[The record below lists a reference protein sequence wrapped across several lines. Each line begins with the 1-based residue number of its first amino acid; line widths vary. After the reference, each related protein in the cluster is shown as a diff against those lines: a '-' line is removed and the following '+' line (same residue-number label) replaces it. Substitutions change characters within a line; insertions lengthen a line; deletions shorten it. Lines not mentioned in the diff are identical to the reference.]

1 MAYFKGIVIAKSEQM
16 SDMWLKLWLLNK
28 WEWVTVQFGDGHQ
41 KYSLLDPV
49 GIGDV
54 VGLYNNGGPIRKL
67 KSDPTLPK
75 IVHINGD
82 GGVRSCLKVKLNFMP
97 LDFLLF
103 PATAK
108 AKNLRLV
115 LTPELGPIPI
125 VNPNSFKLHRFYE
138 GRATLFFTKKG
149 DEKKIEEVYG
159 TPWLVFHDDKQ
170 PVESKRSNIESDDF
184 KLCRGLVVD
193 ASLKDAFFVHCS
205 NFPEMVSLRKD
216 ITDGQI
222 AVGDWVEFVAVD
234 VQEAVKYDD
243 QLQIFPTDKENML
256 FFERKIACFP
266 TKIEPFV
273 RTSVNGG
280 NVQLFVD
287 IEVPVNPTH
296 KGCYA
301 VEQLG
306 QVCDPRGLIGV
317 KHELLTVSVIV
328 QCHVDVELKSMALN
342 IHEIANISE
351 PQLPPA
357 APPVEQYNRGGHFLE
372 NIERS
377 QQQKQQTRRIRPL
390 AAVAVGA
397 STAAPTA
404 ERDENVDPNMAFQHQ
419 PPQPPPLVAPPP
431 LRRKP
436 TNSIELETIVV
447 EAVTGRGAQSPHV
460 FCFCFD
466 CSQKPNNYIIR
477 IGLKEMDQLPTIGQW
492 VRVVMKQEFHGK
504 RADYSLWEA
513 QNGVRTVL
521 LRVLLK
527 VSPDGYGYYKYY
539 NQSLG
544 NVSDLEKRLKVPA
557 GYERRVVKAWCR
569 KIMPLS
575 VCVDGVNHW
584 EIAPLPEE
592 DWQDEQPLELPPERK
607 PTFKLGFVGSR
618 YRSSAAV
625 QQPTTTAQTG
635 RILTSAAAVPAVH
648 PPPPAPQQKPQL
660 ITVGKPN
667 SGARV
672 SPAMDSSGFGSST
685 SSNNSQQN
693 SAEAELDLIDLF
705 GEQCSIGKP
714 KVAASPPLPQPQH
727 QFDGAVFPHTGV
739 IASVDFT
746 SSSGYYVYSNEFD
759 TELYLPA
766 KEQLEQGTWIKFNI
780 NNDSYRLTVGH
791 YALLKRSPFDVRV
804 ERNTICMRVKATITN
819 EALVTRVVKTN
830 YVNQVYDR
838 NRLLQPSYLNK
849 ELELEVKRGK
859 FDGFYWAI
867 GKIMKLVA

>member
-1 MAYFKGIVIAKSEQM
+1 MP
-16 SDMWLKLWLLNK
+16 KL
-28 WEWVTVQFGDGHQ
+28 
-41 KYSLLDPV
+41 
-49 GIGDV
+49 
-54 VGLYNNGGPIRKL
+54 
-67 KSDPTLPK
+67 
-75 IVHINGD
+75 
-82 GGVRSCLKVKLNFMP
+82 
-97 LDFLLF
+97 
-103 PATAK
+103 A
-108 AKNLRLV
+108 
-115 LTPELGPIPI
+115 
-125 VNPNSFKLHRFYE
+125 
-138 GRATLFFTKKG
+138 
-149 DEKKIEEVYG
+149 
-159 TPWLVFHDDKQ
+159 Q

-184 KLCRGLVVD
+184 KVCRGLVVD
-193 ASLKDAFFVHCS
+193 ASLKDAFFVHCA
-205 NFPEMVSLRKD
+205 NFTEMVSLRKD

-222 AVGDWVEFVAVD
+222 AVGDWIEFVAVD

-243 QLQIFPTDKENML
+243 QLQIFPTDTENML
-256 FFERKIACFP
+256 FFLRKIACFP
-266 TKIEPFV
+266 SKIEPV
-273 RTSVNGG
+273 LRTSVNGG

-317 KHELLTVSVIV
+317 KHELLTISVIV

-342 IHEIANISE
+342 IHEIANVSE

-357 APPVEQYNRGGHFLE
+357 PPVEQYRGHFLE

-390 AAVAVGA
+390 AAVGTA
-397 STAAPTA
+397 STTAAAAA
-404 ERDENVDPNMAFQHQ
+404 ERDENVDPNMAFRHQ
-419 PPQPPPLVAPPP
+419 PLQAPPLVAPPP

-466 CSQKPNNYIIR
+466 CSQKSNNYIIR

-504 RADYSLWEA
+504 RVDYSLWEA
-513 QNGVRTVL
+513 QVMEKAPFETDFSIQNGVRTVL
-521 LRVLLK
+521 VRVLLK
-527 VSPDGYGYYKYY
+527 VSNDGYGYFKYY

-544 NVSDLEKRLKVPA
+544 LVSDLEKRLNVPA

-569 KIMPLS
+569 KIMPSSL
-575 VCVDGVNHW
+575 CVDGVNHW

-592 DWQDEQPLELPPERK
+592 EWQDEQSLELPPERK
-607 PTFKLGFVGSR
+607 ATFKLGQDEQSLELPPERKATFKLGFVGSR
-618 YRSSAAV
+618 YRSSTAV
-625 QQPTTTAQTG
+625 QQQTTTAQTG
-635 RILTSAAAVPAVH
+635 RLLTIAATTIPAVH
-648 PPPPAPQQKPQL
+648 PPPPAPQQKPQV
-660 ITVGKPN
+660 IAVGKPN
-667 SGARV
+667 SGARI

-705 GEQCSIGKP
+705 DEKCSIGKP
-714 KVAASPPLPQPQH
+714 KAASPPLLQPQH

-739 IASVDFT
+739 IASVDLK
-746 SSSGYYVYSNEFD
+746 SSGGYYVYSNEFD
-759 TELYLPA
+759 SELYLPA
-766 KEQLEQGTWIKFNI
+766 EGELEQGTWIKFNI
-780 NNDSYRLTVGH
+780 LDTTYRPTVGQ

-804 ERNTICMRVKATITN
+804 ERNTICMRVRATITN
-819 EALVTRVVKTN
+819 EALVTRVVKTS

-838 NRLLQPSYLNK
+838 NRLLQPSHLNK
-849 ELELEVKRGK
+849 ELQLEVRRGK

-867 GKIMKLVA
+867 GKIMMLVA